1 MQAAEDPDSHRRPYT
16 LAMETR
22 QVLFVLASATQALK
36 SEAALRAA
44 GVQAKLIPVPRSLT
58 AQCGVCLRVP
68 AGDRHAAEAILAE
81 SGTAIS
87 ATHEV
92 DGAQAKTAARER
104 SEHE

>member
-1 MQAAEDPDSHRRPYT
+1 
-16 LAMETR
+16 METR

-36 SEAALRAA
+36 GEAALRAA

-68 AGDRHAAEAILAE
+68 AGDRLAAETVLAE

-87 ATHEV
+87 AMHEV
-92 DGAQAKTAARER
+92 DGAQAKPAAQER
-104 SEHE
+104 NSGE